1 MATIKKQGKGYKITV
16 SCGYDAQGRQRREHM
31 TWVPD
36 PGMSEAKIQKE
47 LQMQAARF
55 EDKIRSG
62 IVMDSR
68 MKLETFTEKFMEDY
82 AKVYLKPSTWF
93 GYQQLIEPI
102 NAALGHIRLCDLKTS
117 HINSFYKNLQEQ
129 GMRRTSTA
137 QSKIDLGAYRE
148 GEGLSA
154 RKLAE
159 MAGVSHGVVIA
170 AERGQKISTESAEK
184 IADAYEVKVGK
195 LFEVYRDMEPLSQRT
210 VLHYHRV
217 LSVIL
222 AKAVQWGYINNN
234 PAERAE
240 KPKVKHKESPYLEE
254 DEVRRMLDLLQREP
268 IMWRTVITFD
278 LFSGLRRGELLGLK
292 WGDVDLDSQLLKV
305 ERTFNYTPGI
315 GNYEGTTKTDSSQR
329 PMKLSRSA
337 VLLLLEYKAWQDE
350 QRNKLG
356 DAWKND
362 ADRVFTTELGT
373 PIQPSRLTKWFRDF
387 IDRSGLPHVTV
398 HSLRHTYASLLISD
412 GVPLTVVS
420 HQLGHSQTSTTAN
433 IYAHVIAAAEAK
445 AQETIDNRF
454 ENYVNQAAGE

>member
-1 MATIKKQGKGYKITV
+1 
-16 SCGYDAQGRQRREHM
+16 
-31 TWVPD
+31 
-36 PGMSEAKIQKE
+36 
-47 LQMQAARF
+47 
-55 EDKIRSG
+55 
-62 IVMDSR
+62 
-68 MKLETFTEKFMEDY
+68 
-82 AKVYLKPSTWF
+82 
-93 GYQQLIEPI
+93 
-102 NAALGHIRLCDLKTS
+102 
-117 HINSFYKNLQEQ
+117 
-129 GMRRTSTA
+129 MRRTSTA

-154 RKLAE
+154 RRLAE

-184 IADAYEVKVGK
+184 IADAFGVKAGK

-240 KPKVKHKESPYLEE
+240 KPKVKRKESPYLEE
-254 DEVRRMLDLLQREP
+254 DEVRRMLDLLQHEP

-292 WGDVDLDSQLLKV
+292 WGNVDLDSQLLKV

-350 QRNKLG
+350 QRDKLG

-362 ADRVFTTELGT
+362 ADRVFTTEFGT